1 MNEISTEVKTY
12 AVVTYTGVH
21 YLITEN
27 QESQLRN
34 LGLNDE
40 IDIDGNIVKMK
51 NIADI
56 LTIQKYYE
64 TYPDKKPDPRFNLPD
79 YNPPQ
84 KSRTKDQRIKEQN
97 SLLKGLKDELDMA
110 KFKGEPYQNM
120 EVLYRERLKKLLRLQ
135 NGDIE
140 IKKPQ
145 EPLKKT
151 EFVNVKQRTDTKL
164 VSVKNSFAE
173 ILKNYAE

>member
-1 MNEISTEVKTY
+1 MNEISTVVKTY

-21 YLITEN
+21 YLITES
-27 QESQLRN
+27 QENQLRN

-64 TYPDKKPDPRFNLPD
+64 TYPDRKPDSRFNLPEEY

-84 KSRTKDQRIKEQN
+84 KPRTKEQRIKEQN

-110 KFKGEPYQNM
+110 KVKNQPYQKM
-120 EVLYRERLKKLLRLQ
+120 EALYKERLRKLLRLQ
-135 NGDIE
+135 NGDTE
-140 IKKPQ
+140 VEKPQ
-145 EPLKKT
+145 VKKT
-151 EFVNVKQRTDTKL
+151 EFVNVKQIN
-164 VSVKNSFAE
+164 KNSFAE